1 MLTPSGS
8 RALRTARILLY
19 GPVTVAALPLAVLAG
34 VREDW
39 ITAIVL
45 LAVAATAAA
54 ALLRER
60 RGAERPDG

>member
-1 MLTPSGS
+1 
-8 RALRTARILLY
+8 
-19 GPVTVAALPLAVLAG
+19 VAALLLAVPAG

-45 LAVAATAAA
+45 LPVAATAAA
-54 ALLRER
+54 AWLRER

>member
-19 GPVTVAALPLAVLAG
+19 GLVTVAALPLAVLAG

-54 ALLRER
+54 AWLRER

>member
-1 MLTPSGS
+1 
-8 RALRTARILLY
+8 
-19 GPVTVAALPLAVLAG
+19 VLAG

-45 LAVAATAAA
+45 LAVAAAW
-54 ALLRER
+54 LRER